1 MSDQVFNLLLS
12 GTLETLTMTFLSGF
26 FGFVLG
32 LPLGIYLFLTR
43 KHQLL
48 ETKPCTNLFHCW

>member
-26 FGFVLG
+26 FGTGSSTRDLPVLD
-32 LPLGIYLFLTR
+32 PQTS
-43 KHQLL
+43 
-48 ETKPCTNLFHCW
+48 TA